1 MTVTCRNAVPL
12 DWTPSGVLWMR
23 REVANHHPGS
33 LPAST
38 GRQWCGERQQLKSRK
53 NMDGLDGVAGL
64 LPAPRANPQGQ
75 RSCKGEWTSPWRC
88 CLDIPNRRHLR
99 YRCSPFPWRT
109 NLHGTA
115 RNRRFKLHSTT
126 SPSASEWAFSVAP
139 SGSCWCGQ
147 KTNAAGRPGQVGA
160 HKMAGP
166 GVLSKTKGSKG
177 N

>member
-1 MTVTCRNAVPL
+1 MLCLWIELLQGCFGCEERSPTTILAVFLQALEDNGVEKGSNWSPEKTWMVWMVWLVYCQLLGPILRASAVAKENEPRREGAAWTFQIGDIWDIAVP
-12 DWTPSGVLWMR
+12 
-23 REVANHHPGS
+23 
-33 LPAST
+33 
-38 GRQWCGERQQLKSRK
+38 C
-53 NMDGLDGVAGL
+53 
-64 LPAPRANPQGQ
+64 
-75 RSCKGEWTSPWRC
+75 
-88 CLDIPNRRHLR
+88 
-99 YRCSPFPWRT
+99 CSPFPWRT

-126 SPSASEWAFSVAP
+126 SPSASGWACSVAP

-147 KTNAAGRPGQVGA
+147 KTNAAGRPGVGA